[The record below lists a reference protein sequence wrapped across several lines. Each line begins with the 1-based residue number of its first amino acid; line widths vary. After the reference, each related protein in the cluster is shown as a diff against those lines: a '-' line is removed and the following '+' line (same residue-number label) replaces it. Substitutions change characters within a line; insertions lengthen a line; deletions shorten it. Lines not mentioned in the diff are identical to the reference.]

1 MNTRPATVARVAFA
15 MGALLM
21 AAYAPLAVAG
31 KSEQPTYLS
40 AEEASHALFLAARN
54 HDERTV
60 TEILQ
65 AGDLPVS
72 ADEELEDRLDRERFV
87 QKYEEMHRFVRQAN
101 GSMTLYIGAEN
112 WPFPIPLVSRNGA
125 WRFDSDVGASEIRY
139 RRIGENELTAIALCQ
154 ALVAQS
160 HPGADGATDGPAAG
174 VLAAAKNGGRPVAFH
189 GGLRQPRRRPR
200 LSHCVPVLGCHDVR
214 RRRGWRRVRK
224 RPRPEH
230 GEDCRNDDWVSYRPH
245 VVACRS
251 EELRRTDRTSALTL
265 TTRAL
270 VAGEFGITTRPPALT
285 VASSAG

>member
-31 KSEQPTYLS
+31 KSEQPTYPS

-101 GSMTLYIGAEN
+101 GSMILYIGAEN

-125 WRFDSDVGASEIRY
+125 WRFDSDVGAHEIRY

-189 GGLRQPRRRPR
+189 GYYFRTLAGSGNRVAALAYPIAYR
-200 LSHCVPVLGCHDVR
+200 SSGVMTFAVDAGGTAYEKDLGPSTAKIA
-214 RRRGWRRVRK
+214 GTMT
-224 RPRPEH
+224 
-230 GEDCRNDDWVSYRPH
+230 GYRI
-245 VVACRS
+245 
-251 EELRRTDRTSALTL
+251 DRTWS
-265 TTRAL
+265 
-270 VAGEFGITTRPPALT
+270 PAE
-285 VASSAG
+285 AKN